1 MSPDSV
7 MGFTLTIRCM
17 KHPVSITYPIE
28 RVART
33 GRLALLLNKTGICSF
48 FGPLIHGLC
57 ESCFDNDFKKKI

>member
-28 RVART
+28 RVARA
-33 GRLALLLNKTGICSF
+33 GRLALLLNKTDICSF
-48 FGPLIHGLC
+48 FSGRLYMDSMKVVLKG
-57 ESCFDNDFKKKI
+57 F